1 MIWYF
6 DLETVQDEK
15 GWYLRIPKVWLLD
28 YTPQMITQ
36 ISAESFFD
44 LDCAYLKYQSDGNL
58 FEETLCRDPIIE
70 TESRDSKFIEKFTE
84 HCLEHKI
91 PFSLTGFF
99 LGAVIAF
106 VAGLGTAEF
115 AGLLVAF
122 GGIFGGGIGI
132 LAALLFDVFLRG
144 RGSKL
149 QATKIVE

>member
-1 MIWYF
+1 M
-6 DLETVQDEK
+6 
-15 GWYLRIPKVWLLD
+15 
-28 YTPQMITQ
+28 
-36 ISAESFFD
+36 
-44 LDCAYLKYQSDGNL
+44 
-58 FEETLCRDPIIE
+58 
-70 TESRDSKFIEKFTE
+70 
-84 HCLEHKI
+84 
-91 PFSLTGFF
+91 
-99 LGAVIAF
+99 IAF

>member
-1 MIWYF
+1 MSQNP
-6 DLETVQDEK
+6 TVSSQEVSIRRAPK
-15 GWYLRIPKVWLLD
+15 YL
-28 YTPQMITQ
+28 
-36 ISAESFFD
+36 A
-44 LDCAYLKYQSDGNL
+44 
-58 FEETLCRDPIIE
+58 
-70 TESRDSKFIEKFTE
+70 
-84 HCLEHKI
+84 
-91 PFSLTGFF
+91 FSLTGFF
-99 LGAVIAF
+99 VGAV

>member
-1 MIWYF
+1 MSPNP
-6 DLETVQDEK
+6 TVSSEEISI
-15 GWYLRIPKVWLLD
+15 RRAPKFL
-28 YTPQMITQ
+28 
-36 ISAESFFD
+36 A
-44 LDCAYLKYQSDGNL
+44 
-58 FEETLCRDPIIE
+58 
-70 TESRDSKFIEKFTE
+70 
-84 HCLEHKI
+84 
-91 PFSLTGFF
+91 FSLTGFF

>member
-1 MIWYF
+1 MSQNP
-6 DLETVQDEK
+6 TVSSQEVSIRRAPK
-15 GWYLRIPKVWLLD
+15 YL
-28 YTPQMITQ
+28 
-36 ISAESFFD
+36 
-44 LDCAYLKYQSDGNL
+44 G
-58 FEETLCRDPIIE
+58 
-70 TESRDSKFIEKFTE
+70 
-84 HCLEHKI
+84 
-91 PFSLTGFF
+91 FSLTGFF
-99 LGAVIAF
+99 VGAVVAF

>member
-1 MIWYF
+1 MSQKPAVSSEEVSIRRAP
-6 DLETVQDEK
+6 K
-15 GWYLRIPKVWLLD
+15 YL
-28 YTPQMITQ
+28 
-36 ISAESFFD
+36 A
-44 LDCAYLKYQSDGNL
+44 
-58 FEETLCRDPIIE
+58 
-70 TESRDSKFIEKFTE
+70 
-84 HCLEHKI
+84 
-91 PFSLTGFF
+91 FSLTGFF

>member
-1 MIWYF
+1 MSQNP
-6 DLETVQDEK
+6 TVSSQEVSIRRAPK
-15 GWYLRIPKVWLLD
+15 YL
-28 YTPQMITQ
+28 
-36 ISAESFFD
+36 A
-44 LDCAYLKYQSDGNL
+44 
-58 FEETLCRDPIIE
+58 
-70 TESRDSKFIEKFTE
+70 
-84 HCLEHKI
+84 
-91 PFSLTGFF
+91 FSLTGFF
-99 LGAVIAF
+99 VGAVVAF

>member
-1 MIWYF
+1 MSKNPTGSSEEVSIRRAP
-6 DLETVQDEK
+6 K
-15 GWYLRIPKVWLLD
+15 YL
-28 YTPQMITQ
+28 
-36 ISAESFFD
+36 A
-44 LDCAYLKYQSDGNL
+44 
-58 FEETLCRDPIIE
+58 
-70 TESRDSKFIEKFTE
+70 
-84 HCLEHKI
+84 
-91 PFSLTGFF
+91 FSLTGFF

-149 QATKIVE
+149 QATKIIE